1 MAYWLGTTKTSY
13 TLTEGITFGPGNN
26 PTNYKWIVRAWFG
39 SKYLELA
46 RDLPGNANTTVP
58 LNWGSQKGNA
68 LMRVMG
74 GSRSITTSKINA
86 IMYDSGNWSDS
97 GGNHQVFTMDLPN
110 VTFTIPDDG
119 LFNPKL
125 SASFSLINALNGQWV
140 QNKTTALITSTA
152 EAAPGASIKGVAN
165 TFTADGDVW
174 WGESVTKTTPIT
186 KAGTFQIKTET
197 QDTRKLRKE
206 IFTTIN
212 VLPYHS
218 PRINTFTLQR
228 CNSSGALDANGTYA
242 KVTYNYEV
250 KNISGNTATA
260 VFQYLNGSTWTSIKT
275 LTGSTGNSS
284 FVTGNICPTNTE
296 TQFRVILTD
305 KFESV
310 THTGSITPARA
321 WMGFSQQGNAM
332 VCGREYNPATDA
344 GKTIT
349 ARPFVA
355 ESHAYFD
362 KKLIFNTAEAIKSL
376 VDRLYPIGISL
387 PFKEGVNPNTLFP
400 GTTWQEMANVIE
412 STITSG
418 QCINNSDCNASNGGK
433 VAMYQMDGTFA
444 SKWRFYLA
452 PLNDAGTSI
461 KTPWWLR
468 TA

>member
-86 IMYDSGNWSDS
+86 IMYDSGNWSDI

-284 FVTGNICPTNTE
+284 FVTGNICPKNTE

-321 WMGFSQQGNAM
+321 WMGFSQAGDAM

-387 PFKEGVNPNTLFP
+387 PFKKGVNPNTLFP

-418 QCINNSDCNASNGGK
+418 QCINNSNGNASNGGK

-452 PLNDAGTSI
+452 PLNNTGTSI